1 MMTEKP
7 NSPPVD
13 NGSSLPGQNGSPLPG
28 QSGLPL
34 PGLDRL
40 RIDRNRPPSPRRRW
54 GLWIGAALVLVLVIV
69 LVARTLRPRV
79 AGVRLYSI
87 PDATARGRVVLSADG
102 HIIAHHTI
110 FVNSKI
116 TGKISWIGVHKG
128 QQVRKGQV
136 LVRLEATEFR
146 AQVEQ
151 ARGQVDAASANLRI
165 VRHGSRPQE
174 IREARANLR
183 QARATLAEDA
193 IVLHRDQKL
202 FASGI
207 VARQQLD
214 SDQALYNADLARA
227 HSLGQAYRLA
237 VIGSRPSAI
246 LQAQGQ
252 LLQARGQLAYA
263 QTLLR
268 ATRIRAPVSGTIL
281 DRTAEVGELIT
292 SQFASTASGGPI
304 GSVVEL
310 ANLNDL
316 QAQCDIAEGDFAR
329 LRQNE
334 PAEITTDAYP
344 DRRYA
349 GLLTEIAPIA
359 NRAKGTVQVKV
370 QILHPDAYLKPEMNA
385 TVRFLAL
392 SHPHA
397 APRPGSD
404 LPVAAVHQ
412 GAGGP
417 YVWLDVDGRA
427 QRHSMRV
434 LRAGNRSDRVT
445 GVLPGE
451 QVIVQGA
458 AGVQSGEKLKELP

>member
-1 MMTEKP
+1 MLMDRP
-7 NSPPVD
+7 NSPASD
-13 NGSSLPGQNGSPLPG
+13 SGSNPSGSPQPGQSGSPLP
-28 QSGLPL
+28 S
-34 PGLDRL
+34 LDRL
-40 RIDRNRPPSPRRRW
+40 RIDRNSSETPRRRW
-54 GLWIGAALVLVLVIV
+54 ALWLGLAIV
-69 LVARTLRPRV
+69 LVVAIVFAARALRPKI
-79 AGVRLYSI
+79 ATVRLFSI
-87 PDATARGRVVLSADG
+87 APATAQGRVMLSADG

-110 FVNSKI
+110 YVNSKI
-116 TGKISWIGVHKG
+116 TGKIAWIGVHKG

-151 ARGQVDAASANLRI
+151 ARGQVDAAAANLRI
-165 VRHGSRPQE
+165 LRHGSRPQE

-183 QARATLAEDA
+183 QARATLAEDT

-214 SDQALYNADLARA
+214 SDQALYNADQARA
-227 HSLGQAYRLA
+227 HSLEQAYRLA
-237 VIGSRPSAI
+237 VIGSRPSAV

-252 LLQARGQLAYA
+252 LLQAQGQLAYA

-268 ATRIRAPVSGTIL
+268 ATSIRAPVSGTIL

-329 LRQNE
+329 LHQNE

-349 GLLTEIAPIA
+349 GRLTEIAPIA

-385 TVRFLAL
+385 TVRFLAAAQ
-392 SHPHA
+392 PHA

-404 LPVAAVHQ
+404 LPVAAVHN
-412 GAGGP
+412 GARGS
-417 YVWLDVDGRA
+417 YVWLDVEGRA
-427 QRHSMRV
+427 QRQSVDV
-434 LRAGNRSDRVT
+434 LRTGSRSDRVT
-445 GVLPGE
+445 GVLPAE
-451 QVIVQGA
+451 QVVVQGA
-458 AGVQSGEKLKELP
+458 AKLQSGEKLKQLP

>member
-1 MMTEKP
+1 MNMETRSEQP
-7 NSPPVD
+7 NSTAD
-13 NGSSLPGQNGSPLPG
+13 SGSSLPRQNGSPLPD
-28 QSGLPL
+28 
-34 PGLDRL
+34 LDRL
-40 RIDRNRPPSPRRRW
+40 RIDRSRSEAPRRRW
-54 GLWIGAALVLVLVIV
+54 GLWLGAAIILVLAIV
-69 LVARTLRPRV
+69 LAVRALRPRI
-79 AGVRLYSI
+79 ARVRLYSI
-87 PDATARGRVVLSADG
+87 PAATAQGRVVLSADG

-110 FVNSKI
+110 DVNSKI
-116 TGKISWIGVHKG
+116 TGKIAWIGVHKG
-128 QQVRKGQV
+128 QRVHQGQV

-151 ARGQVDAASANLRI
+151 ARGQVDAARANLRI
-165 VRHGSRPQE
+165 LQHGSRPQQ

-183 QARATLAEDA
+183 QARATLAEDT

-214 SDQALYNADLARA
+214 SDQALYNADLARV
-227 HSLGQAYRLA
+227 HSLEQAWRLA
-237 VIGSRPSAI
+237 VIGSRPGAI

-252 LLQARGQLAYA
+252 LLQAQGQLAYA

-349 GLLTEIAPIA
+349 GRLTEIAPIA

-370 QILHPDAYLKPEMNA
+370 QILHPDAFLKPEMNA
-385 TVRFLAL
+385 TVRFLA
-392 SHPHA
+392 SAHPHA

-404 LPVAAVHQ
+404 LPAAAMHA
-412 GAGGP
+412 GARGP
-417 YVWLDVDGRA
+417 YVWLDVEGRA
-427 QRHSMRV
+427 QRQPVRV
-434 LRAGNRSDRVT
+434 LRAGSRSDHVT

-458 AGVQSGEKLKELP
+458 AGLQPGEKLKLLP